1 MRWRHV
7 REGRPTAADAN
18 RHDEVIV
25 VRPDGAKQS
34 VQWHNLH
41 EDVEW
46 WAPFEEL
53 PDPPNPEKKWRPFN
67 DAAEFAPCA
76 DKWIARAHKENTTI
90 RGAYRPTGYDDHGI
104 WVVIET
110 TRQTYRELFDQGRRF
125 ADGSVFGVEVT
136 V

>member
-53 PDPPNPEKKWRPFN
+53 PDPPKPEKKWRPFN
-67 DAAEFAPCA
+67 DAEAICL
-76 DKWIARAHKENTTI
+76 IGRVVHSTSGYRAMIT
-90 RGAYRPTGYDDHGI
+90 GAGEGRVYC
-104 WVVIET
+104 
-110 TRQTYRELFDQGRRF
+110 QGQRVALQDLLSSHVF
-125 ADGSVFGVEVT
+125 ADDGSPCGVEVT

>member
-25 VRPDGAKQS
+25 ARPDGAKQS

-53 PDPPNPEKKWRPFN
+53 PDPPKPKYRPFVN
-67 DAAEFAPCA
+67 AIEFHRYR
-76 DKWIARAHKENTTI
+76 DRWIATPGSKILR
-90 RGAYRPTGYDDHGI
+90 RVDHYNDLGVNGMA
-104 WVVIET
+104 WES
-110 TRQTYRELFDQGRRF
+110 LFRNRTF
-125 ADGSVFGVEVT
+125 EDGSPCGVEVSE
-136 V
+136 